1 MNKSLSF
8 LCPRKVGTDIERRNA
23 KLQSN
28 LRFTTV
34 IYWELSDNNELK
46 ASREIEAIAMILIFY
61 LLVQFCVMSY
71 NELGY
76 TTLSVAE
83 PAEQAL
89 ASARLLAE
97 QEA

>member
-1 MNKSLSF
+1 M
-8 LCPRKVGTDIERRNA
+8 T
-23 KLQSN
+23 
-28 LRFTTV
+28 
-34 IYWELSDNNELK
+34 
-46 ASREIEAIAMILIFY
+46 IA
-61 LLVQFCVMSY
+61 Y

-83 PAEQAL
+83 PAAQAL

>member
-1 MNKSLSF
+1 MEF
-8 LCPRKVGTDIERRNA
+8 L
-23 KLQSN
+23 
-28 LRFTTV
+28 
-34 IYWELSDNNELK
+34 
-46 ASREIEAIAMILIFY
+46 
-61 LLVQFCVMSY
+61 VMAY

-83 PAEQAL
+83 PLEEAL